1 MNRYQFEDLI
11 SEYIENE
18 LSLSKRKEF
27 ETYLRNN
34 PDSEELVNSIRE
46 NINNLNQMPRTS
58 TSSAFNERLL
68 ESIDKHNP
76 SEGNQNNIIFGFTP
90 AYASLMMCLVV
101 AFIFIS
107 VQLINPS
114 SDHQQFQSGH
124 LTNNQLP
131 KNLDPSI
138 NIDNNQNQDLVDV
151 RNDSMKTDSTIQI
164 KKDFSNKIQLVN
176 D

>member
-27 ETYLRNN
+27 EAYLKNN

-46 NINNLNQMPRTS
+46 NIKSLNQMPRTS
-58 TSSAFNERLL
+58 TSSTFNERLL
-68 ESIDKHNP
+68 DSIDKHNP
-76 SEGNQNNIIFGFTP
+76 SEGKQNNIIFGFTP

-114 SDHQQFQSGH
+114 SDNQQFQSGH

-131 KNLDPSI
+131 KNLNPSN
-138 NIDNNQNQDLVDV
+138 NIVNNQSQDLVDT
-151 RNDSMKTDSTIQI
+151 RDDSMKTDSTIQV
-164 KKDFSNKIQLVN
+164 KKDFSKKIQLVN